1 MLVEEDF
8 YRHGDRL
15 VRQDK
20 LACGARPLD
29 SDYAGAHV
37 FSRGAFNATPSFERY
52 AVVACTCAGISRLV
66 EFVGEPVAYALSDHV
81 LVKSAPVTTPIAVS
95 AR

>member
-1 MLVEEDF
+1 MLVQEDF

-15 VRQDK
+15 VRRDK

-29 SDYAGAHV
+29 SDFAGLQV
-37 FSRGAFNATPSFERY
+37 FSRGASNAMPSFERY
-52 AVVACTCAGISRLV
+52 AVVACACGGISRSV
-66 EFVGEPVAYALSDHV
+66 EFVRDPVAYVLSDHV